1 MYKAI
6 LFDLDGTLTESGDG
20 ITRSV
25 QYALEKI
32 GKPEPDVDA
41 LRVFVGPPLL
51 EQFMRYADVDEETG
65 RQAVEYYRERYS
77 VTGIYENRLYPG
89 VEKMLSELKQKGYR
103 LAIASSKPEYY
114 ILQIL
119 DYFRIYEYFDVI
131 VGSEMNGGRTRKSE
145 VIEEALRLL
154 KLENHRDQV
163 VMVGDKEHDVLGARE
178 AGVSCIAVTYGYGTE
193 EELNA
198 AEPMAK
204 ADSTESLIHFFA

>member
-1 MYKAI
+1 
-6 LFDLDGTLTESGDG
+6 
-20 ITRSV
+20 
-25 QYALEKI
+25 
-32 GKPEPDVDA
+32 
-41 LRVFVGPPLL
+41 
-51 EQFMRYADVDEETG
+51 MRYADVDEETG
-65 RQAVEYYRERYS
+65 KKAVEYYRERYS

-193 EELNA
+193 EELDA